1 MIMNTSDQDG
11 SQHKRLVL
19 CFDGTA
25 KKFAGNQTDSN
36 GIDPSGLEGHQAD
49 S

>member
-1 MIMNTSDQDG
+1 MNTSDQDG

-25 KKFAGNQTDSN
+25 KTFAGDQTDSN
-36 GIDPSGLEGHQAD
+36 GINPSGFEERPAD

>member
-1 MIMNTSDQDG
+1 MNTSDQDG

-25 KKFAGNQTDSN
+25 KKFAGDQTDSN
-36 GIDPSGLEGHQAD
+36 GSNPSGLEEHQAD